1 MKELSA
7 VLVNLQNP
15 REKVWGILLSIQS
28 SGITLRGIDLN
39 SFEDWSRS
47 VACGEGEMGL
57 STTFLPIHRVERV
70 SEDETIGSAQSFA
83 EIFEARVGTDV
94 WTHLGQKRG
103 LPTGEAMA
111 RGDFL
116 TLAEATL
123 ENGEAEEAGTQAYRA
138 MLQAARAIIQ
148 TEKPDLTDDP
158 QEIVSEFRARFHDTR
173 KFHDPFAGAKF
184 ANYLFQAHADLP
196 LVPLRGND
204 DPFTRDETRRRIEE
218 AQLFIEAAHPAV
230 VYRWLFLLDRR
241 RGF

>member
-1 MKELSA
+1 MKKLSA

-47 VACGEGEMGL
+47 VARGEAEMGL

-70 SEDETIGSAQSFA
+70 SEDETIGSAQSLA

-116 TLAEATL
+116 TLAEAKADYIERVVEHCGGDRTAA
-123 ENGEAEEAGTQAYRA
+123 AEILG
-138 MLQAARAIIQ
+138 
-148 TEKPDLTDDP
+148 LT
-158 QEIVSEFRARFHDTR
+158 
-173 KFHDPFAGAKF
+173 
-184 ANYLFQAHADLP
+184 
-196 LVPLRGND
+196 
-204 DPFTRDETRRRIEE
+204 
-218 AQLFIEAAHPAV
+218 EAA
-230 VYRWLFLLDRR
+230 LDAEL
-241 RGF
+241 GE